1 VQVIAG
7 WWSQLLLAGK
17 KSEGYD
23 FWGPEEVK
31 MDVSKNSGTP
41 KWMVYNGTP
50 YQKGMI
56 WVYPYFLE
64 TPR

>member
-1 VQVIAG
+1 MYRI
-7 WWSQLLLAGK
+7 SIYI
-17 KSEGYD
+17 YD
-23 FWGPEEVK
+23 RHQGNVG
-31 MDVSKNSGTP
+31 VSKNSGTP